1 MTSPSTFSLPKSS
14 LSAAPA
20 AGVAA
25 AAMGEVGGRVVDG
38 DDVAGDVDIAVVDE
52 EEEEEEDLI
61 LDLAGEALVMMVN
74 ERPLNEM
81 WERLRPLVA
90 FLLNT

>member
-20 AGVAA
+20 AGVVA

-38 DDVAGDVDIAVVDE
+38 DDVAGDVDIAVVDDD
-52 EEEEEEDLI
+52 EEEDLI

>member
-38 DDVAGDVDIAVVDE
+38 DDVAGDVDIAVVDDD
-52 EEEEEEDLI
+52 EEEDLI